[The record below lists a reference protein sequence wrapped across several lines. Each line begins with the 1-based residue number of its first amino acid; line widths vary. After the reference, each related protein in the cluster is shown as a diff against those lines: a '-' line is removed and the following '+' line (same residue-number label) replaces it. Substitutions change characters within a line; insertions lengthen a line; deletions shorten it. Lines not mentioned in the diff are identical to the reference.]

1 MRERASA
8 TPVCAEAVA
17 DRCCCNAAHDAPQGR
32 GAGAQMAT
40 RRKVYRQYGNRHDEL
55 ASRLAASYMDLRL
68 RDLPP
73 SGDAT
78 VARTADYIAKLGEDR
93 TAELKEESKVVHAA
107 LTASGDELKAVAR

>member
-1 MRERASA
+1 MSELRQLPSVPKPWPTDA
-8 TPVCAEAVA
+8 AVT
-17 DRCCCNAAHDAPQGR
+17 RLTTLLRGG